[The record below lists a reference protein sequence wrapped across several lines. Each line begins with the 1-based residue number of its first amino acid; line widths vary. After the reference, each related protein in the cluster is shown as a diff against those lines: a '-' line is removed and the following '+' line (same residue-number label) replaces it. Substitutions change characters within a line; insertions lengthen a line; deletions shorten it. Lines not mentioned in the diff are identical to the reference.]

1 MAHVLNPSSTTS
13 AISLPATGSHTDV
26 ANLPFGVYE
35 SDEYFTQGAVDQ
47 VAHTFA
53 QLGGN
58 VLDIELT
65 THEVYSSYEEAVLEY
80 SYMVNS
86 HQAKNVL
93 MSVLG
98 YTTGTFNQDGEI
110 ISGTNISQKYPD
122 YSYGFSKRVATAYSS
137 DVGVGGNHTM
147 YSASI
152 DVKSGKQDYNLDDI
166 VLATGSFKN
175 PSERRKIVVKDVYY
189 RSPMAMWRF
198 FGFYGNMSMVGN
210 MNSYGQYSDDSVFH
224 IVPVWQNKAQAMS
237 YEDALHTRT
246 SHYSYELIN
255 NHLRLYPI
263 PRGFTSPDIIWV
275 RYMIPR
281 DPWTSEEDDR
291 NMMHDGINNINTI
304 PLANIP
310 YQNIN
315 SIGKHWIR
323 RYALAIT
330 KGILAQVRGKVGAIP
345 IPNGTVTLNSAE
357 LSSQSKE
364 EKSTLKQ
371 ELQKLLDEMVYSEV
385 AKREAEAGDAAM
397 NALRNSPGGIYV
409 G

>member
-1 MAHVLNPSSTTS
+1 MAHILNPTSQTPAIRLPSTGTH
-13 AISLPATGSHTDV
+13 ADV

-35 SDEYFTQGAVDQ
+35 EEQYFVQGAVDQ
-47 VAHTFA
+47 VAYTYS

-58 VLDIELT
+58 VLEIELT
-65 THEVYSSYEEAVLEY
+65 TSDVYTSYEEAVLEY

-110 ISGTNISQKYPD
+110 ISGTNISQKFPD
-122 YSYGFSKRVATAYSS
+122 YGYGFSKRIASAYSS
-137 DVGVGGNHTM
+137 EVKVGGNHTM

-152 DVKSGKQDYNLDDI
+152 DVIVGTQDYNLDDVI
-166 VLATGSFKN
+166 LASASYKS
-175 PSERRKIVVKDVYY
+175 PSERRKIIVKDVYY

-198 FGFYGNMSMVGN
+198 FGFYGNLGMVGN
-210 MNSYGQYSDDSVFH
+210 ANSYGQYSDDSVFH

-237 YEDALHTRT
+237 YEDALHVRV
-246 SHYSYELIN
+246 SHYSYELMN
-255 NHLRLYPI
+255 NTLRLYPV
-263 PRGFTSPDIIWV
+263 PKASSPDKIWI

-281 DPWTSEEDDR
+281 DPWTSEAEDK
-291 NMMHDGINNINTI
+291 NLGHDGINNINTI

-310 YQNIN
+310 YKNIN

-323 RYALAIT
+323 RYALAVA
-330 KGILAQVRGKVGAIP
+330 KGILAQVRGKVAALP
-345 IPNGTVTLNSAE
+345 IPNGSVTLNHAE
-357 LSSQSKE
+357 LSAQSKE
-364 EKSTLKQ
+364 EKLSLKQ

-385 AKREAEAGDAAM
+385 ARREAEAGDAAM
-397 NALRNSPGGIYV
+397 NALKNSPGGIYV